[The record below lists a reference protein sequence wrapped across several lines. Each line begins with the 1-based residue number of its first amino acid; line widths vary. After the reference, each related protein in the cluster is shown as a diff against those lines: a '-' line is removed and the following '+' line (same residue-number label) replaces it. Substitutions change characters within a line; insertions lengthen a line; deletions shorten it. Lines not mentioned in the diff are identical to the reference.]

1 MLQNEETRMN
11 CVVVRYGE
19 IGTKSKRTRRRW
31 ESLFMKNI
39 RSALEANNIECSSI
53 DNPRGR
59 IIVTTRDPRAVSVM
73 KDVFGIS
80 SLSFAVKGDCNLDD
94 MKEKARA
101 LYEMYGKGGTFRIST
116 QRLNKQFP
124 LTSQEVSAEV
134 GAYISQESIPVD
146 LTNPDIDIGIDIL
159 HDAAYL
165 FVDRISGYGGIPVG
179 IQGKVLICLTD
190 ERSAV
195 AAWMML
201 KRGCGLVVCGNEEIR
216 TRLERF
222 SYGHPIKLVSDP
234 QKAKGVFAL
243 VFSEFHLE
251 KRDIPSFFPLLG
263 LRKNQI
269 QEIKK
274 DIFGNGVS
282 KE

>member
-1 MLQNEETRMN
+1 MN
-11 CVVVRYGE
+11 CVVIRYGE

-39 RSALEANNIECSSI
+39 KSALEANDIKSSSI

-59 IIVTTRDPRAVSVM
+59 IIVTTKDPRAVEVM

-80 SLSFAVKGDCNLDD
+80 SISFAVKGDCNLDD

-116 QRLNKQFP
+116 QRLDKQFP
-124 LTSQEVSAEV
+124 LTSQEVNAEV
-134 GAYISQESIPVD
+134 GACIAQENIPVD
-146 LTNPDIDIGIDIL
+146 LTNPDVDIGIEIL

-165 FVDRISGYGGIPVG
+165 FVDRIPGHGGIPVG

-201 KRGCGLVVCGNEEIR
+201 KRGCGLVVYGNEEIR
-216 TRLERF
+216 DHLERF
-222 SYGHPIKLVSDP
+222 SYGHPITLISDP
-234 QKAKGVFAL
+234 QKAKGVFAS

-263 LRKNQI
+263 LGESQI
-269 QEIKK
+269 QEIEKN
-274 DIFGNGVS
+274 IFGNEVL

>member
-1 MLQNEETRMN
+1 MN
-11 CVVVRYGE
+11 CVVIRYGE

-31 ESLFMKNI
+31 ESLFMKNL
-39 RSALEANNIECSSI
+39 RSALEANDIEFSSI

-59 IIVTTRDPRAVSVM
+59 IIVTTRDPRAVEVM

-80 SLSFAVKGDCNLDD
+80 SISFAIKGDCDLDD
-94 MKEKARA
+94 IKEKACA
-101 LYEMYGKGGTFRIST
+101 LYEKYGKGGTFRIST
-116 QRLNKQFP
+116 QRLDKQFP
-124 LTSQEVSAEV
+124 LTSQEVNAEV
-134 GAYISQESIPVD
+134 GACIAKENISVD
-146 LTNPDIDIGIDIL
+146 LTNPDVDIGIEIL
-159 HDAAYL
+159 YDAAYL
-165 FVDRISGYGGIPVG
+165 FVDRIPGYGGIPVG
-179 IQGKVLICLTD
+179 IQGKVLIYLTD

-201 KRGCGLVVCGNEEIR
+201 KRGCGLVVCGNEEICNC
-216 TRLERF
+216 LERF
-222 SYGHPIKLVSDP
+222 SYGHPITLISDT

-263 LRKNQI
+263 LKESQI

-274 DIFGNGVS
+274 NIFG
-282 KE
+282 